1 MAKLRHKYLTISGAM
16 IVAAYLLLLGQA
28 SLLLCSDETVVWLG
42 MEDGP
47 IENIGALSFLLAS
60 TLFFM
65 TAYRS
70 SKLQGQ
76 SRANHFD
83 NSLALFLLVAFC
95 FICFGEEIS
104 WGQRLFDYSVPNW
117 LKDINRQEEWNL
129 HNLAWFHGQ
138 TVEGA
143 EKSFWARL
151 LVMDRLLAVFQLAL
165 CTLVPIFTRF
175 SRVLRTWAARIGLP
189 IVPWWIA
196 GLVPIH
202 IFTTQALYA
211 IVGENI
217 IVGDA
222 LDEYKESM
230 RAVIFLLVAN
240 VVYRLTS
247 TTSFVPG
254 VQGPFDRS
262 KEFKAAL

>member
-1 MAKLRHKYLTISGAM
+1 MRESRHHSTTVPPMA
-16 IVAAYLLLLGQA
+16 IVFAYLILLGQA
-28 SLLLCSDETVVWLG
+28 ALLLCSDETAIWLG

-60 TLFFM
+60 VLFFM

-70 SKLQGQ
+70 SRLQGR

-83 NSLALFLLVAFC
+83 NPLTLLLLGAFC

-104 WGQRLFDYSVPNW
+104 WGQRVFAYPVPDW
-117 LKDINRQEEWNL
+117 LKDFNRQDEWNL

-138 TVEGA
+138 TAGGT

-165 CTLVPIFTRF
+165 CTLVPVLTGY
-175 SRVLRTWAARIGLP
+175 STVLRTWAARIGLP

-196 GLVPIH
+196 GLVPFH
-202 IFTTQALYA
+202 IFTTQVLYA
-211 IVGENI
+211 IMGENI

-222 LDEYKESM
+222 LDETKESM
-230 RAVIFLLVAN
+230 RAAIFLLVAIWA
-240 VVYRLTS
+240 YRLTS
-247 TTSFVPG
+247 TVSFVPRVLG
-254 VQGPFDRS
+254 LSDPS
-262 KEFKAAL
+262 EEFKATP